1 MVEVDVPKTRG
12 RRRARSSVASR
23 VLGPP
28 SQLTTHECNLCGGER
43 ERGEARGEA
52 RREGRSLYDNNN
64 LSVVSIYRAEKKSLQ
79 ILLSYTLAGPGRKA
93 KQGQE

>member
-64 LSVVSIYRAEKKSLQ
+64 LSCLCRIEASVVMIFWDCL
-79 ILLSYTLAGPGRKA
+79 
-93 KQGQE
+93 